1 MNSFFLVS
9 FDMLTITS
17 ITAEKR
23 FISHLWK
30 RLSYGKVISTG
41 RLVSGWCHCHS
52 CMFLL

>member
-23 FISHLWK
+23 FISQKIKLWK
-30 RLSYGKVISTG
+30 GYFHWSFGLWMVSLSLMHASA
-41 RLVSGWCHCHS
+41 
-52 CMFLL
+52 